1 MVTWQV
7 LCGRAS
13 TQNWRMASSAVIL
26 RAGECVVA
34 GEPWMTQEGPACATA
49 GRCPLR
55 RVRGSNAQGVGVG
68 GGIRVVRLVVAR
80 FGSFRNTDESV
91 LAADAGVAPAVAAF
105 VCVVGFVVRGF
116 AA

>member
-1 MVTWQV
+1 M
-7 LCGRAS
+7 
-13 TQNWRMASSAVIL
+13 
-26 RAGECVVA
+26 
-34 GEPWMTQEGPACATA
+34 
-49 GRCPLR
+49 
-55 RVRGSNAQGVGVG
+55 G